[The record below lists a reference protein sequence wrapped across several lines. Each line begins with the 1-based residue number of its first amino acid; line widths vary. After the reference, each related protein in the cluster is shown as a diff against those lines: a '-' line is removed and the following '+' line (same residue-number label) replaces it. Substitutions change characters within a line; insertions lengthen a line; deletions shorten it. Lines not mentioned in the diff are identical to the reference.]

1 MKHFEGGGGGHV
13 HMMKNSCQNL
23 YREAMT
29 ASEK

>member
-1 MKHFEGGGGGHV
+1 MKHFEGGGGHV